1 MALRDVPIG
10 MKPAALAAALG
21 LAAILLVGVV
31 ALALTSA
38 PGGSG
43 QTPGR
48 ATVPAPND
56 KVDVL
61 IRESAPPQVTVKVV
75 AGLPGGCAQRDSHS
89 VSRSG
94 DTFTLTV
101 LNSMPTGNPIC
112 TMIYGTYELNIDLGR
127 EFRPGTTYTV
137 RVNDKTTTFR
147 T

>member
-1 MALRDVPIG
+1 MARRDVPIG
-10 MKPAALAAALG
+10 MNRFVLAAAVS
-21 LAAILLVGVV
+21 LAAILLVGMV

-38 PGGSG
+38 PGGSD
-43 QTPGR
+43 QAPGR
-48 ATVPAPND
+48 VTVPAPID

-61 IRESAPPQVTVKVV
+61 MRESAPPQVTVKVM

-89 VSRSG
+89 VSRTG
-94 DTFTLTV
+94 DTFTVTV

-127 EFRPGTTYTV
+127 EFAPGTTYTV
-137 RVNDKTTTFR
+137 QVNDKTATFR